1 MQDRGAEKEA
11 RSPFPVSTISF
22 RLLLEPEHTQRPVI
36 AVTPPTQQSRNST
49 TPATNQG
56 RTRLK
61 GNQWFLEPFSAF
73 HGLEKSL
80 DLWITM
86 DLIYPRSLALD
97 DVDSFE
103 VVRMFTGFRN
113 GKS

>member
-36 AVTPPTQQSRNST
+36 AASPPTQQGRNPT
-49 TPATNQG
+49 APARNQG

-61 GNQWFLEPFSAF
+61 GNQWFLEPFSASF
-73 HGLEKSL
+73 LVPILAGLL
-80 DLWITM
+80 FQQI
-86 DLIYPRSLALD
+86 
-97 DVDSFE
+97 E
-103 VVRMFTGFRN
+103 VVQEQEFN
-113 GKS
+113 YLIVAIIV